1 MSVQN
6 FILYPFG
13 TAFDSAILSLSGS
26 ITRNDN
32 RLILKYD
39 LIDNQSQVLIPA
51 KMLPDRKHNLWE
63 TTCFEFFVGA
73 QSDRAY
79 WEFNLSPS
87 GDWNVYHFEDYRT
100 GMQEETA
107 FSSLP
112 FEVET
117 RSHHTT
123 LMIELDLTILQLTPP
138 LEVSVTAVIE
148 QLNHNTTYWAIEHR
162 GTEADFHIRESFG
175 LKL

>member
-6 FILYPFG
+6 FTLYPFG
-13 TAFDSAILSLSGS
+13 TTFDPAILNLSGCVVQS
-26 ITRNDN
+26 DN
-32 RLILKYD
+32 RLILQYD
-39 LIDNQSQVLIPA
+39 LFDRQSQVHIPA
-51 KMLPDRKHNLWE
+51 KKIPDRQHNLWE
-63 TTCFEFFVGA
+63 TTCFEFFIGA
-73 QSDRAY
+73 QNDRAY

-87 GDWNVYHFEDYRT
+87 GNWNVYRFGDYRSGT
-100 GMQEETA
+100 QEESA

-123 LMIELDLTILQLTPP
+123 LTIELDLTLIQLAPP
-138 LEVSVTAVIE
+138 LEISVTAVIE
-148 QLNHNTTYWAIEHR
+148 QLNHNLTYWAIEHC
-162 GTEADFHIRESFG
+162 GTEADFHIRDSFA